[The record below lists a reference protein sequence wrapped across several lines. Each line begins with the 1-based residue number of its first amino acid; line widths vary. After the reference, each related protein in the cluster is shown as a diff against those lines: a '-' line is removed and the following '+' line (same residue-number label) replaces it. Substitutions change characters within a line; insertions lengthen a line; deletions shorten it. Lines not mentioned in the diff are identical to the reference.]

1 MKRNCIILFLI
12 TLLAFSLTG
21 NVRAQD
27 CSEKL
32 TQKAVESWMSLW
44 DVGKYDQSYELL
56 AQNTRDKIDRRKWFV
71 YWTAIRK
78 PLGGLKSRKLK
89 EITLIKSLPGVPDQE
104 GATLQYESS
113 FENKAS
119 VLETFGM
126 IKEKDGTWRVANY
139 LTSER
144 K

>member
-1 MKRNCIILFLI
+1 MKRNFVILFLF
-12 TLLAFSLTG
+12 TLLAFTLTD

-44 DVGKYDQSYELL
+44 DAGKYDQSYELL

-78 PLGGLKSRKLK
+78 PLGALKSRKLK